1 MKKVIL
7 ISIIALAT
15 MAVVV
20 WARPKAEK
28 PDQMQKQTR
37 FLMDTYV
44 TIEIPGDA
52 GVAKV
57 IEKAL
62 DRIEDVDHKFN
73 VLNQESPLYRF
84 NHENVPITDPE
95 IIGLIQIALEVSKE
109 SGGAFDITVYPL
121 VDLWGFFRGA
131 PAVPAQSD
139 IAASLKKVGW
149 WKLRIENGTLTK
161 RDKSVEVDLGGIAK
175 GYAVGEA
182 LKVLKDAG
190 ITSALIDAGGDIY
203 AVGQL
208 HGKPW
213 KVGIRNPR
221 GEGVMGV
228 VDVSDLTVVTSGDY
242 ERYFEKD
249 GVRYHHILNPETGY
263 PANGL
268 VSVTVIC
275 SDAVRADGLSTALF
289 VMGAQRGM
297 ELATRLP
304 GVDVMMVTSEGK
316 VLCSPGLQGNMTVA
330 KVQGTANPF
339 DSIDK

>member
-7 ISIIALAT
+7 ISAIILAAV
-15 MAVVV
+15 AVVV
-20 WARPKAEK
+20 WARPKTDR

-52 GVAKV
+52 DVAKV

-62 DRIEDVDHKFN
+62 DRMEQVDRKFN

-95 IIGLIQIALEVSKE
+95 IIGLIQTALEVSKV

-139 IAASLKKVGW
+139 IAASLKMVGW
-149 WKLRIENGTLTK
+149 RKLSIRNGSLTK
-161 RDKSVEVDLGGIAK
+161 LDKNVEVDLGGIAK

-182 LKVLKDAG
+182 LKVLKGAG

-208 HGKPW
+208 HGNPW
-213 KVGIRNPR
+213 KVGVRNPR

-228 VDVSDLTVVTSGDY
+228 LEVSDLTVVTSGDY

-263 PANGL
+263 PANEL

-275 SDAVRADGLSTALF
+275 DDAVLADGLSTALF
-289 VMGAQRGM
+289 VLGSQKGM
-297 ELATRLP
+297 ELVKSLP
-304 GVDVMMVTSEGK
+304 GVDVMMVTREGK
-316 VLCSPGLQGNMTVA
+316 VLCSPGLQGNMTLA
-330 KVQGTANPF
+330 KVQAAANPF